1 MTDVTDGQ
9 LMERLRSGDRDAFGC
24 LVDRHKDALVNA
36 LTRMTGSRD
45 RAQDLAQET
54 FLRLYRGATGYLEQ
68 GRFQAYLYRIAVNL
82 LRGEERRK
90 RRWRVLTP
98 ALTAA
103 TNGHVHN
110 GHHPNGHRPVA
121 PAEAALLRGE
131 VQQRVSAALAQV
143 PMRFRVPL
151 VLHAIEGWPYEEI
164 ARALATREGTVKSR
178 ISRGRRRLQEI
189 LTPEFGRP
197 A

>member
-1 MTDVTDGQ
+1 MTDAIDGQ
-9 LMERLRSGDRDAFGC
+9 LMERLRSGDREAFAQ

-54 FLRLYRGATGYLEQ
+54 FLRLYRGAAGYLEQ

-90 RRWRVLTP
+90 KRWRLLTP
-98 ALTAA
+98 ALIAA
-103 TNGHVHN
+103 NGHGPN
-110 GHHPNGHRPVA
+110 GYHANGHRPAA
-121 PAEAALLRGE
+121 PAEAAVLRDE
-131 VQQRVSAALAQV
+131 VKEKVSAALARV
-143 PMRFRVPL
+143 PLRFRVPL
-151 VLHAIEGWPYEEI
+151 VLHAIEGWPYDEI